1 MRRVRERLTYANVMA
16 TIAVFIA
23 LGGTALASVII
34 TNNSQVAR
42 RTISGHKPPGGKHP
56 NIIGGSV
63 NSRDVAG
70 NSLTGADV
78 LESSLTG
85 DTRKLIYNAG
95 AVAGAPIAKIATV
108 GPYTIKAQCG
118 LAGPS
123 MDIVVIRLYANGSAG
138 SAQVLVS
145 GTTNDSQDL
154 GTFSKGV
161 GIPAGTDT
169 EIINVGA
176 VPADYGRIGGT
187 AMLKS
192 GSTLVQVDLNA
203 VADGRNPKLCFL
215 YGTATRAT

>member
-1 MRRVRERLTYANVMA
+1 MQRIRSRLTYANVMA
-16 TIAVFIA
+16 TIAVFIT

-63 NSRDVAG
+63 NSQDVAG

-85 DTRKLIYNAG
+85 DTRRLIYKAG
-95 AVAGAPIAKIATV
+95 AVAGAPIARIAMV

-118 LAGPS
+118 LAGAS
-123 MDIVVIRLYANGSAG
+123 MDLVVIRLYANGPAG
-138 SAQVLVS
+138 SAQALFS
-145 GTTNDSQDL
+145 ATNNDSQDS
-154 GTFSKGV
+154 GTFSRGV
-161 GIPAGTDT
+161 GIAAGTDT
-169 EIINVGA
+169 EIANVGA
-176 VPADYGRIGGT
+176 VPGNYGRVGGT

-192 GSTLVQVDLNA
+192 GSTLVQVDFNA
-203 VADGRNPKLCFL
+203 VADSRNPKLCFL
-215 YGTATRAT
+215 YGTATKAT